1 MTRSVYLDYNA
12 TAPLRAEARA
22 AVVDALME
30 TGNPS
35 SVHRFGQAA
44 RRRVEDA
51 RDAVAA
57 LAGVA
62 PAQVIFTSGAT
73 EANNTVLAPGNTRRI
88 LASAI
93 EHDSVLAAVDAERVP
108 VTPAGVVDL
117 DALDAML
124 AASTRPALVAVMAAN
139 NETGVI
145 QPVAEAA
152 AVAHR
157 HGAVLHCDAVQLA
170 GKAPLDFARLGADSL
185 SLSAHKLG
193 GPQAVGA
200 LVVRDG
206 LEVPRLLRGG
216 GQERRRR
223 AGTENVAGI
232 AGFGAA
238 ARAALAGLRA
248 YGALAALR
256 DGLERR
262 IAAAC
267 PDAMVFG
274 QAAPRIANTSCI
286 VMPGVAAETQLM
298 GFDLAGIA
306 VSAGAA
312 CSSGKVAA
320 SHVLQA
326 MGADTAA
333 ANGAVR
339 VSLGW
344 DTGPDD
350 VDRFVEAWLALYRR
364 AAKRGGTIAAA

>member
-73 EANNTVLAPGNTRRI
+73 EANNTVLAPGNRRRI

-93 EHDSVLAAVDAERVP
+93 EHDSVLAAVDAEPVP

-124 AASTRPALVAVMAAN
+124 AASARPALVAVMAAN

-200 LVVRDG
+200 LVVGDG